1 MALATAADAV
11 ASALRLSSSD
21 GLAVAFEDELVVV
34 WLPAELD

>member
-1 MALATAADAV
+1 VALATAADAV

-21 GLAVAFEDELVVV
+21 GLAAFEDELVVV